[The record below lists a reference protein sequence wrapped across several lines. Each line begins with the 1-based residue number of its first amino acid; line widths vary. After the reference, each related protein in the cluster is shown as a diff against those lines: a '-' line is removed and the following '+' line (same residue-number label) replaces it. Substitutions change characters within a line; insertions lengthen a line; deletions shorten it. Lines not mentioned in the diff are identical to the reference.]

1 MDGISVPLSS
11 DSEPRCPVVFE
22 LPLPASSAHHVF
34 PLPVSFAPHIV
45 FGLPLPAFSV
55 LHIVFGLPPLPASSA
70 LHIIFPLLLPA
81 SSDVLRI
88 AFRLPPHPVST
99 LLVVFGFLPLASP
112 QPLLH
117 GPSPLPRKLDKSQA
131 CLQISF
137 GHPLLPRS

>member
-55 LHIVFGLPPLPASSA
+55 LHIVFA
-70 LHIIFPLLLPA
+70 LLLPA

-88 AFRLPPHPVST
+88 AFGLPPHPVST